1 MDSAKLQIGKVG
13 SALGLASVGLTLYW
27 TFTYSGPYRY
37 LAELQLKWFGVYYRE
52 LTAIVVI
59 LGFLGIAMAIKLV
72 FRGAERTVPGAPTR
86 IATAPAVTNTPQ
98 ETWVWHLRYAF
109 LLVPFGLG
117 GWTYYNGTHAGNL
130 QQLDAV
136 DFESG
141 KLQTQL
147 VYADVR
153 GHISGAY
160 MSRDHYLYIP
170 MASEESKGGPVRLL
184 VGVDENQMR
193 NYLHKEAD
201 GTFTVR
207 GVVDKG
213 LEGDLKYA
221 FEKNGITVAETC
233 WVVHTGRDPSSDK
246 TFGMVMIGVG
256 IACAVWILGLESYRK
271 KKRTAAR
278 PLPATA

>member
-59 LGFLGIAMAIKLV
+59 LGFLGIAVAIKLV